1 MLDDSR
7 CADGADETF
16 VRRNADLIAARAHA
30 VREDVGE
37 IFIIMRRVFETFDAG
52 RARCA
57 AARAFAA
64 TFEPDAREARDATR
78 MNV

>member
-1 MLDDSR
+1 
-7 CADGADETF
+7 
-16 VRRNADLIAARAHA
+16 

-64 TFEPDAREARDATR
+64 TFEPDARDARDATR